1 MIALYHDIVMSGLV
15 PGIHEFATKKWMA
28 GTSPAM
34 TKKRNDK
41 QSASG
46 HIRIGIGG
54 WSYAPWRGVFYP
66 KGLKQVDELS
76 FATSKLTSIEIN
88 ATHYR
93 LQNPKSFHIW
103 AATAPDGFVFS
114 VKGPRLV
121 TQQKEL
127 AETGNFISR
136 FFKSGLTELG
146 DKLGPV
152 LWQFAP
158 FKRFD
163 ENDLGKFLDLLPREL
178 DGRKINHVIEVRHE
192 SFNTPRFVE
201 LARETGVTIAYVDA
215 ESWPSIADL
224 TGDVIYARLQ
234 KGDDTLPAAY
244 KPKDLDK
251 WTERAKVWAKGS
263 APSDL
268 PLVDAERQ
276 AQPKP
281 REVFIYFIHEGK
293 LRAPAAAMALIERL
307 NSGAAA

>member
-1 MIALYHDIVMSGLV
+1 
-15 PGIHEFATKKWMA
+15 MA
-28 GTSPAM
+28 QGEQ
-34 TKKRNDK
+34 
-41 QSASG
+41 QSKSKPTAG
-46 HIRIGIGG
+46 QIRVGIGG

-66 KGLKQVDELS
+66 KGLKQADELAY
-76 FATSKLTSIEIN
+76 ATSKLTSIEIN

-93 LQNPKSFHIW
+93 LQNPKSFRIW

-121 TQQKEL
+121 TQQKVL
-127 AETGNFISR
+127 AETGNFVTR
-136 FFKSGLTELG
+136 FFKSGLAELG
-146 DKLGPV
+146 EKLGPV

-163 ENDLGKFLDLLPREL
+163 ENDFGKFLDLLPREL
-178 DGRKINHVIEVRHE
+178 DGHKLNHVVEVRHE
-192 SFNTPRFVE
+192 SFSTPRFVE

-263 APSDL
+263 APTDL
-268 PLVDAERQ
+268 PLVDVQHQ

-281 REVFIYFIHEGK
+281 RDVFIYFIHEGK
-293 LRAPAAAMALIERL
+293 LRAPTAAMALIERL